1 MSSDYYENVEH
12 VIHVTTEIE
21 KGCQLCESTDI
32 FGDFTKSVNHYIKE
46 HGYKILHI
54 GPETKT
60 GSSGN
65 PVSYTVAV
73 LGKERSK
80 KSASELVKV
89 VA

>member
-1 MSSDYYENVEH
+1 MPTDYYENVEH
-12 VIHVTTEIE
+12 VIHITTEIE
-21 KGCQLCESTDI
+21 QSCQFCGDADI
-32 FGDFTKSVNHYIKE
+32 FGDFAKSVNHYLKE

-54 GPETKT
+54 GQETRT
-60 GSSGN
+60 GSSDN
-65 PVSYTVAV
+65 LISYTVAV